1 LDQKSLD
8 KLIESIAGEAE
19 VGQVLP
25 WKTEGVEVV
34 KKEKDGK
41 PYIMVL
47 NHNPVP
53 VIVDTGGNYTDLLTG
68 GKINNKLELEPYG
81 VSVLV

>member
-1 LDQKSLD
+1 
-8 KLIESIAGEAE
+8 
-19 VGQVLP
+19 
-25 WKTEGVEVV
+25 
-34 KKEKDGK
+34 
-41 PYIMVL
+41 MVL